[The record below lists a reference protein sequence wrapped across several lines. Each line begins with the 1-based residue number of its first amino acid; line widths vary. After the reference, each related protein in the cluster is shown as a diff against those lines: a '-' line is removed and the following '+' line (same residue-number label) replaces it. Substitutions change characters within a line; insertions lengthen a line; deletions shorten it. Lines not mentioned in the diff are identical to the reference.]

1 MVDINAYI
9 DAGNAYANNAYLETY
24 RYLYDLAEQLGTSYE
39 ALVISLGVVIL
50 LAALVFIRR
59 WKRRKEKIIREKLLR
74 ARYPAKEMYKTVP
87 EAEGG
92 FEERVWLKFPA
103 DRVKVEMDGDNLIVK
118 IYEPRGKVET
128 RPGSLEV
135 ELPKDINA
143 AMVSIAQKYSL
154 ASITLVNT
162 DGLLIESTSET
173 PGEDAA
179 RAMSRI
185 SSMDISKDSATRSEI
200 SDTEVVFAIPYKK
213 THVIALVKSKAKLE
227 STEIERDLAAA
238 VSLL

>member
-1 MVDINAYI
+1 MVDINAYTE
-9 DAGNAYANNAYLETY
+9 AGSAYANTAYLEAY

-39 ALVISLGVVIL
+39 ALVISLGIAIL
-50 LAALVFIRR
+50 LSVLLLRR
-59 WKRRKEKIIREKLLR
+59 QWKRRKEKIIREKLLS
-74 ARYPAKEMYKTVP
+74 ARYPAKEMYKAVP
-87 EAEGG
+87 EAEGD

-103 DRVKVEMDGDNLIVK
+103 DRVKVELDGDNLIIK
-118 IYEPRGKVET
+118 IYEPKGKAET
-128 RPGSLEV
+128 RQGSLEV
-135 ELPKDINA
+135 ELPKDINS
-143 AMVSIAQKYSL
+143 AMVSISRKYSL
-154 ASITLVNT
+154 ASITLVNA

-185 SSMDISKDSATRSEI
+185 SSMDISKGSVTRSEI
-200 SDTEVVFAIPYKK
+200 SDTEAVFAIPYKE

-227 STEIERDLAAA
+227 GTEIERDLAVA